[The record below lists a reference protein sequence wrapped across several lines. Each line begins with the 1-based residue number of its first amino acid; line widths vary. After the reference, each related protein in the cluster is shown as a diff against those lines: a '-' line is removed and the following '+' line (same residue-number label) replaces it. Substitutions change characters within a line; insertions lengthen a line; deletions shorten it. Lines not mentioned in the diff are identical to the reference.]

1 MVDDEDTILEY
12 LKEVCEEIA
21 GRYLDEDGEYR
32 PFG

>member
-1 MVDDEDTILEY
+1 MYEYEASVLEY

-21 GRYLDEDGEYR
+21 KRYLDEDGEYR